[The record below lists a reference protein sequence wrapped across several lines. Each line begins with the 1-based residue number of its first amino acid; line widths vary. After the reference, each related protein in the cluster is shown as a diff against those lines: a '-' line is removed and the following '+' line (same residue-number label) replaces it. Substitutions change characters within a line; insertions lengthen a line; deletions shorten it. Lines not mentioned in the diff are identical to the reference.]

1 MVTEIIWVYMK
12 DYVQMVKKIMLGRTQ
27 KEGHTEIIF
36 FKQTMG
42 TNIISLNI
50 SWKIQIRDWPCS
62 FT

>member
-1 MVTEIIWVYMK
+1 MK

-50 SWKIQIRDWPCS
+50 S
-62 FT
+62 